1 MLIFLSNFAFFKNES
16 DKMNLKERCAAL
28 GKLGN
33 WLKDNEESLDGL
45 YRKAFSENGWFDAD
59 QCRYAMKQAVVLFF
73 NEEKLLYWAEQ
84 NVEESSHPKNI
95 GIIMAG
101 NIPAVGVH
109 DFISVFV
116 SGHKALIKCSDKDKV
131 LISFLLNKLEELSPG
146 AATYFEIIERLQ
158 VADAVIATGS
168 DNSSRYF
175 EYYFSKMPSI
185 IRGNRNSIAIL
196 NGKENA
202 ADLALLAEDI
212 FRYFGLGCRSVSKI
226 YVPRN
231 FNFEFFMQ
239 EMDAFSY
246 QLLLN
251 SKYKNN
257 FDYNRSVYLLNQT
270 PHLCNDSLI
279 LAEDSSLQS
288 RIATLNYEFY
298 DSIEKLEENLQELR
312 PKIQC
317 IVSKIGLKTF
327 ETLPFGQSQQPT
339 LEDYADGIDTMK
351 FLKNLN
357 LTENQV
363 KL

>member
-1 MLIFLSNFAFFKNES
+1 
-16 DKMNLKERCAAL
+16 MNLKERCAAL

-59 QCRYAMKQAVVLFF
+59 QCRYAIKQAAFGLFD
-73 NEEKLLYWAEQ
+73 EEKLLNWAAQ
-84 NVEESSHPKNI
+84 YNLKDSAPKRV

-101 NIPAVGVH
+101 NIPAVGLH
-109 DFISVFV
+109 DFISVFI
-116 SGHKALIKCSDKDKV
+116 SGHKALLKFSEKDKA
-131 LISFLLNKLEELSPG
+131 LISFLLNKVEELSPG
-146 AATYFEIIERLQ
+146 FAVHYEIIERMQ
-158 VADAVIATGS
+158 DADAVIATGN

-175 EYYFSKMPSI
+175 EYYFSKIPSI

-196 NGKENA
+196 DGTENA
-202 ADLALLAEDI
+202 ADLSLLADDI
-212 FRYFGLGCRSVSKI
+212 FKYYGLGCRSISKI
-226 YVPRN
+226 YIPRN
-231 FNFEFFMQ
+231 FNFGFFMQ
-239 EMDAFSY
+239 QLDECSY

-270 PHLCNDSLI
+270 QHLCNDSLI
-279 LAEDSSLQS
+279 LAEDNSLQS
-288 RIATLNYEFY
+288 RIATLHYEFY
-298 DSIEKLEENLQELR
+298 DSIKKLEENLHELR

-317 IVSKIGLKTF
+317 IVSSISLKTF
-327 ETLPFGQSQQPT
+327 ETIPFGQSQQPT
-339 LEDYADGIDTMK
+339 LEDYADGIDTME

-363 KL
+363 KP

>member
-1 MLIFLSNFAFFKNES
+1 
-16 DKMNLKERCAAL
+16 MNLKERCAAF

-33 WLKDNEESLDGL
+33 WLEDNEESLIDL
-45 YRKAFSENGWFDAD
+45 YRKAFSENGWFDAN
-59 QCRYAMKQAVVLFF
+59 QCRYAIKQAIAVYF
-73 NEEKLLYWAEQ
+73 NEEKLLSWTAQY
-84 NVEESSHPKNI
+84 VEESSLSKNI

-101 NIPAVGVH
+101 NIPAVGLH

-116 SGHKALIKCSDKDKV
+116 SGHKALLKFSDKDKV

-146 AATYFEIIERLQ
+146 CSLHYEIIERLQ

-185 IRGNRNSIAIL
+185 IRGNRNSLAIL
-196 NGKENA
+196 DGTENA
-202 ADLALLAEDI
+202 DDFALLVEDI
-212 FRYFGLGCRSVSKI
+212 FRYYGLGCRSISKI

-239 EMDAFSY
+239 QMDTFSF

-251 SKYKNN
+251 SKYNNN
-257 FDYNRSVYLLNQT
+257 FDYNRSVFLLNQT
-270 PHLCNDSLI
+270 AHLCNDSLI
-279 LAEDSSLQS
+279 LTEDSSLQS
-288 RIATLNYEFY
+288 RIATLHYEFY

-327 ETLPFGQSQQPT
+327 ETLPFGQSQQPK
-339 LEDYADGIDTMK
+339 LDDYADGINTME

-357 LTENQV
+357 LIENQV